1 MEVENLSVLEETL
14 EQCRQFEVR
23 NQMQSGSAHVVS
35 DTQSTQLTER
45 PRRGYRGREKIQQQK
60 NLVSI

>member
-1 MEVENLSVLEETL
+1 MEVQNLSVLEETL

-45 PRRGYRGREKIQQQK
+45 PRRGYQGREKNTTKKIT
-60 NLVSI
+60 S

>member
-14 EQCRQFEVR
+14 EQSRQFEVR

-45 PRRGYRGREKIQQQK
+45 PWCGYQGREKK
-60 NLVSI
+60 NKKK